1 MPQPRRSRET
11 KLAARKAAS
20 FLFLPTNSNC
30 DSDSRHIAFCAKY
43 CLTLS
48 HFVRLYVHLVW
59 TPILMPKTK
68 STSVFDFIS
77 LRKKLGFN
85 QAEMANRMGL
95 GSRAYFKLEQE
106 PDSINIRH
114 IMLARM
120 VSLQQAV
127 MNKDRS
133 LAEKVISDLAIAYS
147 QLPPTAWVVFHGRG
161 RFMRA
166 ASTPSNGGQTMEI
179 FKTEVEAKAAAKR
192 WLRNGERVS
201 AGTLIGNTTGRAI
214 HPQEIE
220 AWLEAD

>member
-1 MPQPRRSRET
+1 
-11 KLAARKAAS
+11 
-20 FLFLPTNSNC
+20 
-30 DSDSRHIAFCAKY
+30 
-43 CLTLS
+43 
-48 HFVRLYVHLVW
+48 
-59 TPILMPKTK
+59 MPKIK
-68 STSVFDFIS
+68 PVPVFDFIS

-106 PDSINIRH
+106 PDSINVRH

-120 VSLQQAV
+120 VSLQEAV
-127 MNKDRS
+127 MNRDKS
-133 LAEKVISDLAIAYS
+133 LAEKVIGDLATAYS

-166 ASTPSNGGQTMEI
+166 ASSPSNGGQTMDI
-179 FKTEVEAKAAAKR
+179 FQTEVEAKAAAKR
-192 WLRNGERVS
+192 WLKNGESVS

-220 AWLEAD
+220 TWLKAD